1 MGEDSANFPEDSV
14 LTGSRNDAIPSVDAL
29 EVEELEVGPDLEGL
43 AIEACTFPY
52 LTPGPGLP

>member
-29 EVEELEVGPDLEGL
+29 EVEELEVGPELEGL
-43 AIEACTFPY
+43 VIEACTFPY